1 MNIGEYYI
9 TTITAAVY
17 KIGPI
22 VLFALGGYL
31 IFVKLPFLFLK
42 NSMTEQKKK
51 LEGEQ
56 DKDLVVSKKNY
67 SVDDYNRFV
76 RQMKQINEKGQEKES
91 PHLKIAS
98 PQSNSNQEKK
108 TENKKQESKQES
120 KKEEPKSSSKSGQE
134 SSPESIFNY
143 KSGEKFTKEELKK
156 RYHELLRQNHP
167 DRVASMGADFKKLAE
182 QNTKDINKAYEK
194 LKSKAS

>member
-1 MNIGEYYI
+1 MNIGEYYV
-9 TTITAAVY
+9 TTLTAAAM

-22 VLFALGGYL
+22 LLFAVCGYF

-51 LEGEQ
+51 LEDEGAKSPVLK
-56 DKDLVVSKKNY
+56 KDY
-67 SVDDYNRFV
+67 SVEDYNKFV
-76 RQMKQINEKGQEKES
+76 RQMKQINEKSTEKES
-91 PHLKIAS
+91 PHLKIAAN
-98 PQSNSNQEKK
+98 QSQSKQEKK
-108 TENKKQESKQES
+108 AENKKQESKQKS
-120 KKEEPKSSSKSGQE
+120 KKEETKTAARSSTDSSAE
-134 SSPESIFNY
+134 SVFNF

-156 RYHELLRQNHP
+156 RYHDLLRQNHP

-194 LKSKAS
+194 LKVKAS